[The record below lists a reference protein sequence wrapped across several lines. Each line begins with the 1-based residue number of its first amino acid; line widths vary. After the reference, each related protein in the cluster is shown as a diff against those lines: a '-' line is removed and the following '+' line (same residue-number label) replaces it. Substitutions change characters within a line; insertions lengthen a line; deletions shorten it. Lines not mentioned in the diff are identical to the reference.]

1 MPTEKQIAANRRN
14 SNKST
19 GPKSAEGK
27 AAIRFNALRHGLTA
41 ENIVL
46 SIEERP
52 VFEQLHDEFLAEHR
66 PATPTERLLVEQMV
80 AAAWRLRRVRA
91 TETAYFDREMERLD
105 NLAKSDYPQPGP
117 WDRMA
122 YVFRWDNTSSNTLAL
137 LARYEARLE
146 RSFYKALRE
155 LQRLRAQR
163 PAAPAPSVTE
173 TKQEPESEI
182 GFVCS
187 NPVIVSPATE
197 PAPSGSGPVASPHT
211 EPRPDALARPAQ
223 ATR

>member
-1 MPTEKQIAANRRN
+1 MASQRQIEANRSN
-14 SNKST
+14 SKKST

-52 VFEQLHDEFLAEHR
+52 VFEQLHDEFLGEHQ
-66 PATPTERLLVEQMV
+66 PGTPTERLLVEQMV

-105 NLAKSDYPQPGP
+105 HLTKGDYPQPGP

-122 YVFRWDNTSSNTLAL
+122 YVLRWDCTSSNTLAL
-137 LARYEARLE
+137 LARYEARIE

-155 LQRLRAQR
+155 LQRLRTQR
-163 PAAPAPSVTE
+163 AAAPALVATP
-173 TKQEPESEI
+173 TKQAEKSEV

-187 NPVIVSPATE
+187 NPEITPKPQAVALASEPSTPSLSPATGR
-197 PAPSGSGPVASPHT
+197 PPSNKPT
-211 EPRPDALARPAQ
+211 IEI
-223 ATR
+223 